1 MHGTSK
7 CKRICLLLLIG
18 LLLTGCGE
26 EASPYR
32 ENTEQAETEASSTEA
47 GEKKDTRSTEELTD
61 TTEKQ
66 STEKITDSTEDQST
80 EELTDSSEELSSET
94 ATEPEELGY
103 LQITMDD
110 AVWMLQNRKD
120 YILLDVR
127 TNGEFLEGHIP
138 GAINIDSED
147 ILAIQDLNQEI
158 KKLPDKDQKILIYC
172 RSGNRSKKAA
182 AKLAEMGYTRI
193 IEFGGIIDWPGEVVT
208 DN

>member
-1 MHGTSK
+1 MRKNSWK
-7 CKRICLLLLIG
+7 NRIVLPALMLAC
-18 LLLTGCGE
+18 LLTGCGE
-26 EASPYR
+26 ETRQTVPDLADTGLVTTSGQTGSADPA
-32 ENTEQAETEASSTEA
+32 ENMEST
-47 GEKKDTRSTEELTD
+47 GSTD
-61 TTEKQ
+61 TQ
-66 STEKITDSTEDQST
+66 ASTGSTDSTDTPGCTAGSGTT
-80 EELTDSSEELSSET
+80 ETTET
-94 ATEPEELGY
+94 AEPGPEDLGY

-110 AVWMLQNRKD
+110 AVWMLQNRND

-127 TNGEFLEGHIP
+127 THGEFLEGHIP